1 MVIQK
6 TKSKYIKLYQKG
18 YDTMKIL
25 DICKGT
31 TETNNKIYDAINETL
46 KSGSYNEAMYYK
58 YTIMV
63 DLAVEKNNDYLL
75 MLYYRAFWESIGDP
89 HIIYDTTKSPKR
101 HPFVMSLMT
110 AIEIIYEA
118 TPPLLQSEIKK
129 SITSIDNIIEILKT
143 YVMENNPD
151 VNLRRGIFFKKNGMF
166 DYGGIWND
174 SDDRTNKIRSIIDK
188 DTSFPPVIAYVD
200 TEVGDFKQYII
211 SGPDN
216 QIQHMTVLVRGLNLT
231 HVYVNPP
238 KSLTSNPIVHIKG
251 YTEYKHDTTLNELN
265 ILCAQTLK
273 MLE

>member
-1 MVIQK
+1 
-6 TKSKYIKLYQKG
+6 
-18 YDTMKIL
+18 MKIL
-25 DICKGT
+25 NIYKHT

-46 KSGSYNEAMYYK
+46 KSGSYNEALYYK

-89 HIIYDTTKSPKR
+89 HNIYDTTETSKR
-101 HPFVMSLMT
+101 HTFRMSLMT

-118 TPPLLQSEIKK
+118 TPPLLQGEIKN

-143 YVMENNPD
+143 YILEDNPD
-151 VNLRRGIFFKKNGMF
+151 VILRRGIFLKKNGMF

-174 SDDRTNKIRSIIDK
+174 SDDRTKKIRSIVDK
-188 DTSFPPVIAYVD
+188 DNNQPVIAYVD
-200 TEVGDFKQYII
+200 AEVGDFKQYVI
-211 SGPDN
+211 SGPVD
-216 QIQHMTVLVRGLNLT
+216 QVMLMTILVRGLHLT

-238 KSLTSNPIVHIKG
+238 ESLTLEPIVNIKG
-251 YTEYKHDTTLNELN
+251 YTEHKYDFTLNELN
-265 ILCAQTLK
+265 TLCEKTLK

>member
-18 YDTMKIL
+18 YDVMKIL
-25 DICKGT
+25 DIYKHI
-31 TETNNKIYDAINETL
+31 TETNNKIYDVINETL
-46 KSGSYNEAMYYK
+46 KSGSYNEALYYK

-63 DLAVEKNNDYLL
+63 NIEIEKNNDYLL

-89 HIIYDTTKSPKR
+89 HNIYDTTNPKR
-101 HPFVMSLMT
+101 HSFRMSLMT

-118 TPPLLQSEIKK
+118 TPPLLQSEIKN

-143 YVMENNPD
+143 YVLENNSD

-188 DTSFPPVIAYVD
+188 DTSHPPVIAYVD
-200 TEVGDFKQYII
+200 VEVGEFKQYVI
-211 SGPDN
+211 SGPVDKLML
-216 QIQHMTVLVRGLNLT
+216 MTTLVRGLNLT

-238 KSLTSNPIVHIKG
+238 KTLTSNPIVHIKG
-251 YTEYKHDTTLNELN
+251 YTECKYDFTLEELN
-265 ILCAQTLK
+265 TLCEKTLK

>member
-18 YDTMKIL
+18 YDIMKIL
-25 DICKGT
+25 DIYKHI
-31 TETNNKIYDAINETL
+31 TETNNKIYDVINETL
-46 KSGSYNEAMYYK
+46 KSGSYNEALYYK

-63 DLAVEKNNDYLL
+63 NIEIEKTNDYLL

-89 HIIYDTTKSPKR
+89 HNIYDTTTPKR
-101 HPFVMSLMT
+101 RSFRMSLMT

-118 TPPLLQSEIKK
+118 TPPLLQSEIKN

-143 YVMENNPD
+143 YVLENNSD

-188 DTSFPPVIAYVD
+188 DNDRPVIAYVD
-200 TEVGDFKQYII
+200 AEVGDFKQYVI
-211 SGPDN
+211 SGPVDRVML
-216 QIQHMTVLVRGLNLT
+216 MTILVRGLHLT

-238 KSLTSNPIVHIKG
+238 ESLTLEPIVNIKG
-251 YTEYKHDTTLNELN
+251 YTECKYDIALNELN
-265 ILCAQTLK
+265 TLCENTLK

>member
-6 TKSKYIKLYQKG
+6 TKSKYINLYQKG
-18 YDTMKIL
+18 YDIMKIL
-25 DICKGT
+25 DIYKHI
-31 TETNNKIYDAINETL
+31 TETNNKIYDVINETL
-46 KSGSYNEAMYYK
+46 KSGSYNEALYYK

-63 DLAVEKNNDYLL
+63 NIEIEKTNDYLL

-89 HIIYDTTKSPKR
+89 HNIYDTTTPKR
-101 HPFVMSLMT
+101 HSFRMSLMT

-118 TPPLLQSEIKK
+118 TPPLLQGEIKN

-143 YVMENNPD
+143 YLLENNPD
-151 VNLRRGIFFKKNGMF
+151 VDLRRGIFFKKNGMF

-188 DTSFPPVIAYVD
+188 DTSHPPIIAYVD
-200 TEVGDFKQYII
+200 VEVGEFKQYVI
-211 SGPDN
+211 SGPVDKSML
-216 QIQHMTVLVRGLNLT
+216 MTTLVRGLNLT

-238 KSLTSNPIVHIKG
+238 ESLTSNPIIHIKG
-251 YTEYKHDTTLNELN
+251 YTECKYDIALNELN
-265 ILCAQTLK
+265 TLCEKTLK

>member
-1 MVIQK
+1 
-6 TKSKYIKLYQKG
+6 
-18 YDTMKIL
+18 MKIL

-46 KSGSYNEAMYYK
+46 KSGSYNEALYYK
-58 YTIMV
+58 YTILV
-63 DLAVEKNNDYLL
+63 DVEVEKNNDYLL

-89 HIIYDTTKSPKR
+89 HNIYNTTKSSKR
-101 HPFVMSLMT
+101 HPFIMSLMT

-118 TPPLLQSEIKK
+118 TPPLLQSEIKN

-143 YVMENNPD
+143 YVLENNPD

-174 SDDRTNKIRSIIDK
+174 SDDRTKKIRSIVDK
-188 DTSFPPVIAYVD
+188 NNDQPVIAYVD
-200 TEVGDFKQYII
+200 AEVGDFKQYII
-211 SGPDN
+211 SGPVDELMLMN
-216 QIQHMTVLVRGLNLT
+216 ILVRGLNLT

-238 KSLTSNPIVHIKG
+238 ESLTLSPIVHIKG
-251 YTEYKHDTTLNELN
+251 YTEYKHDSTLEELN
-265 ILCAQTLK
+265 TLCEKTLK